1 VLRKSVSWQ
10 ILALFL
16 GILVEATCGGLKSVS
31 SAKINLNTVQSF
43 SNTRKTVVKKA
54 TSKLQGGFLLLLGQV
69 LQFNCENRL
78 LFTVKRNCS
87 VFIHDLERV
96 NEFLPLNSHVKLS
109 SNKVE
114 VA

>member
-1 VLRKSVSWQ
+1 MKKLINVFQSLRKSVSWQ

-69 LQFNCENRL
+69 LQFNCEERL
-78 LFTVKRNCS
+78 LYTVKKKLL
-87 VFIHDLERV
+87 FMQDLDRV
-96 NEFLPLNSHVKLS
+96 TEFFV
-109 SNKVE
+109 
-114 VA
+114 